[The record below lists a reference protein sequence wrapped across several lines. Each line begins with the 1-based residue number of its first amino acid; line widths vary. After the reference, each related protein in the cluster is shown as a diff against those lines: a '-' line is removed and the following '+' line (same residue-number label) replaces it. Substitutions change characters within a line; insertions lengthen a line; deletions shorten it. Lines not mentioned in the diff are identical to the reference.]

1 MYEYAAGFK
10 VRFLRART
18 CPYLD
23 NDPKETPRARKKAE
37 KVLKPK
43 RLKLLGLLAS
53 RGRQFGAVAGAVACA
68 VARLLLGLFAFA
80 FLFGLHFWLLVSSIL
95 LNSILLTLILATD
108 FTRLRLCEFFTALV
122 LMFLHRNIIMDY

>member
-43 RLKLLGLLAS
+43 RLKLLGLFLLLE
-53 RGRQFGAVAGAVACA
+53 FGSVAGAVACA
-68 VARLLLGLFAFA
+68 VARLLLGLFGCF
-80 FLFGLHFWLLVSSIL
+80 FWFGLHFWLLVSSIL